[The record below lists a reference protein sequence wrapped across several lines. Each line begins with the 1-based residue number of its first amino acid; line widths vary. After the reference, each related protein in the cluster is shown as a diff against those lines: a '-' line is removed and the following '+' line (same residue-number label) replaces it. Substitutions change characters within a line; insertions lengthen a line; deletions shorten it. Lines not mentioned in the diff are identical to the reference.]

1 MIPSVPNP
9 PMTKDEIIHFRNE
22 LERRVRG
29 EFTQSEI
36 NDIRHENEK
45 RERIYNQIMAN
56 CGGKN
61 PIFGS

>member
-1 MIPSVPNP
+1 
-9 PMTKDEIIHFRNE
+9 MTKDEILHFRNE

-36 NDIRHENEK
+36 NDIRHENEM
-45 RERIYNQIMAN
+45 RERIYNQITAN